1 MVKLDIMRSG
11 KDGGEVGSG
20 EGMDDFKASNVA
32 VGSCS
37 DGATVSSEDI
47 LVWLFA
53 R

>member
-1 MVKLDIMRSG
+1 MRSG
-11 KDGGEVGSG
+11 KDGGEVGSR

-37 DGATVSSEDI
+37 EGEAVSSDDI
-47 LVWLFA
+47 LVWLLA